1 MKYRNEPDLQVENA
15 KELIEEGT
23 YDMSDMTVI
32 EYLRRLNLIK
42 YAPAFAKKKVYFLS
56 DLRLYSD
63 MGSMQSEFGIKDFML
78 QQRIVQMVNGD
89 KKVAEDFAL
98 LNQNQARIILKGF
111 VKKEELLEQL
121 VEMIE
126 SDTLSGFQLKDICT
140 NNYGF
145 ESIKKAI

>member
-56 DLRLYSD
+56 DSRLYSD

-145 ESIKKAI
+145 